1 MGTAAVTP
9 QYDVSPPDSQYD
21 VSPPDDK
28 AVTAT
33 RPGLLSRAWTA
44 LNTPI
49 GQHSDTYNKE
59 TEQLNRAQNFA
70 QTEEGR
76 KAFTEHPILTGIK
89 SVLAGMERDA
99 ADMVTPAFLATALAP
114 AATSAVK
121 AAAPVLAASKPAVVA
136 GKTAALA
143 VPAAFGAQGAKQV
156 YQGVTDPN
164 MTVEDRA
171 RAVLGGAAGVTGA
184 GAGLGYET
192 QEPVRNAL
200 LKAGRRIT
208 GADTAVKEAVGKAA
222 EKQAAD
228 TAAMTETNKALEDQ
242 RARRRQVEQNV
253 QDKTQA
259 LEQQTNQIKASA
271 KAKNDANWET
281 VREKV
286 GNEPVDLGEVSSTI
300 KAQEAKMDPNSQA
313 IFRQILKEGSAPE
326 ELDQI
331 RNEVM
336 AKSKGIPSGVPYE
349 SLSPELK
356 SVVDDVV
363 QRQAAIE
370 GIDPDSNSNV
380 PFTRLQGWYT
390 ELGQKQFAGG
400 QIPGNIYKAID
411 TVRKAVRKTMDDTAE
426 AHGATD
432 DLDAA
437 RVSNTQYQDAF
448 GRQRAKRLSAADENL
463 KKTNPEE
470 FARKQAQAKIDK
482 VAVHDPTYPD
492 AVQQAVDAHETLK
505 QFPSEKA
512 IATKVQAP
520 PDEPTVDLQKVSQN
534 EIEKK
539 AKNWGSFNGR
549 DVGIFASS
557 MLAQPI
563 LHMLGHAGAG
573 ETIGIAAGAF
583 MGGKML
589 ASKLA
594 TTPSVIE
601 FLSRPSASD
610 LELISKIPGADKVK
624 VINGFTDAAVEAA
637 KSGKPLKIAPQTALL
652 LGPENVRKILA
663 ASAEVSQPKSP
674 KSRKDLLESKP

>member
-1 MGTAAVTP
+1 M
-9 QYDVSPPDSQYD
+9 
-21 VSPPDDK
+21 DDK
-28 AVTAT
+28 DPYAATAVQEDPYAATAGVPPPAQVAKPTWKDKLLAKVAPLSPET
-33 RPGLLSRAWTA
+33 RQTMATPVMGGSGPTTGEAADAALGAAHGIGSIILHPYDTA
-44 LNTPI
+44 
-49 GQHSDTYNKE
+49 KE
-59 TEQLNRAQNFA
+59 TLNAAGDLLASGVPGPERERTIQRGKDIAAHFKENPFYATGEQLGPIAAGEAVGGLGEVARAA
-70 QTEEGR
+70 KE
-76 KAFTEHPILTGIK
+76 
-89 SVLAGMERDA
+89 
-99 ADMVTPAFLATALAP
+99 
-114 AATSAVK
+114 
-121 AAAPVLAASKPAVVA
+121 APVEASRS
-136 GKTAALA
+136 T
-143 VPAAFGAQGAKQV
+143 
-156 YQGVTDPN
+156 
-164 MTVEDRA
+164 
-171 RAVLGGAAGVTGA
+171 
-184 GAGLGYET
+184 
-192 QEPVRNAL
+192 L
-200 LKAGRRIT
+200 LKTGRRIT
-208 GADTAVKEAVGKAA
+208 QADTAVKEAVGKAA
-222 EKQAAD
+222 EKQTAD
-228 TAAMTETNKALEDQ
+228 TAAMTEVNKALEDQ

-286 GNEPVDLGEVSSTI
+286 GDQPVDLGEVSSTI

-326 ELDQI
+326 EVDQI

-448 GRQRAKRLSAADENL
+448 GRQRTKRLSAADENL
-463 KKTNPEE
+463 KKTNPEA

-512 IATKVQAP
+512 ISTKVQAP
-520 PDEPTVDLQKVSQN
+520 PDEPTVDLQKVSQA

-563 LHMLGHAGAG
+563 MHMLGHAGAG

-589 ASKLA
+589 ASQLA
-594 TTPSVIE
+594 TMPSVIE
-601 FLSRPSASD
+601 FLKRPSASD
-610 LELISKIPGADKVK
+610 LALISKIPGVDKVR
-624 VINGFTDAAVEAA
+624 VIDGFTDAAVEAA
-637 KSGKPLKIAPQTALL
+637 QTGKPLKIAPQTALL
-652 LGPENVRKILA
+652 LGPAAMARISA
-663 ASAEVSQPKSP
+663 ASAGNQQP